1 MTIDP
6 KILVRVVDSSGRD
19 VYLSEL
25 DALVAEQV
33 EVLGDTLDSG
43 DVTAG
48 LRAAIHK
55 GWLQSDGLR
64 VAVAGGGR
72 RVLSGH

>member
-1 MTIDP
+1 VTVDP
-6 KILVRVVDSSGRD
+6 KILVTVIESSGRD

-25 DALVAEQV
+25 DALVATQMLA
-33 EVLGDTLDSG
+33 LGETLEPA

-48 LRAAIHK
+48 LREAIRK

-64 VAVAGGGR
+64 VAVLGGGR
-72 RVLSGH
+72 RVLQAS